1 VTRVEGPFDVVVTTN
16 GGHPLDRNLYQAV
29 KGMAAAERV
38 VASGGTI
45 VMASECGD
53 GLPAGG
59 AFERLLAGAHD
70 AGDLLAGGASASGD
84 SGSNISSGHA
94 PAEPD
99 GWQTQVLGRVL
110 SKADVWLRS
119 DGIDDAS
126 ARLAQLRPVHDLDA
140 AVKEALLRYGEG
152 SRVCVLVRG
161 PLAVATDIST

>member
-1 VTRVEGPFDVVVTTN
+1 
-16 GGHPLDRNLYQAV
+16 
-29 KGMAAAERV
+29 MAAAERV
-38 VASGGTI
+38 VAPGGTI
-45 VMASECGD
+45 VMASECED

-59 AFERLLAGAHD
+59 AFERLLAGARD
-70 AGDLLAGGASASGD
+70 ADELLAGGAPAIGASAVGSASTP
-84 SGSNISSGHA
+84 

-126 ARLAQLRPVHDLDA
+126 AELAQLRPVHDLDE
-140 AVKEALLRYGEG
+140 AVEEALRRYGE
-152 SRVCVLVRG
+152 SARVCVLVRG